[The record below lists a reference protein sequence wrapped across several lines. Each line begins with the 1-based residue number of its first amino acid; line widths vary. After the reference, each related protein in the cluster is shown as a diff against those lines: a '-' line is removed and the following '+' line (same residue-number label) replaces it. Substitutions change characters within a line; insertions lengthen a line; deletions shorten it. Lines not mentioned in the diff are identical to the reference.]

1 MSTADDMRDLRDA
14 LDSIAHGAL
23 PRWGATT
30 TKLGGEAQAAARE
43 VYEKFVR
50 ALFAESAAKVATD
63 ASRLSEDR
71 HRAYGE
77 YMTSVIE
84 KLEAEV
90 ERLKDRCASYS
101 EDVESLNGCVERL
114 GAENTKLRAEVD
126 LLRYERRMF
135 RRRIAECLPWVGRV
149 PYPNTPGFNEMIA
162 CRDLAERTLEEVPE

>member
-1 MSTADDMRDLRDA
+1 MTTADDLRDVRDA

-30 TKLGGEAQAAARE
+30 TKLGSEAQAAARAI
-43 VYEKFVR
+43 YDRFVR
-50 ALFAESAAKVATD
+50 ALHHESAAKFAIAKAEVQTSDFRAH
-63 ASRLSEDR
+63 SEALTAR
-71 HRAYGE
+71 CEAA
-77 YMTSVIE
+77 
-84 KLEAEV
+84 EAEV

-162 CRDLAERTLEEVPE
+162 CRDLAERTLEEVKE